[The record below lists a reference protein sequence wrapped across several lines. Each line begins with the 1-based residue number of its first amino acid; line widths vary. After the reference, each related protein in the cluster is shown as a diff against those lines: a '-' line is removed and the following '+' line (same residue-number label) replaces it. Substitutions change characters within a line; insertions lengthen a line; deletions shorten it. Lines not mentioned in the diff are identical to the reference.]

1 VVHRRDAENAEV
13 AQRRHYGNDSEVSIR
28 FNQIAMGRLGNFWKT
43 LLAGGAGVAALAAV
57 NAAIKRN
64 VQDPDDSALGGSGKF
79 FPWKH
84 GRIFYKESGLDNP
97 GMPIVFIHGIGAG
110 ASSFMWRKNF
120 DALSQNFRVYAI
132 DLLGFGFSDKPAA
145 APYSADLYV
154 ELISDFI
161 REVAGGRVNAVAT
174 SLSASYAVRVAEEH
188 PELVNAMI
196 LNAPAGYDRVNIR
209 PGMAGAAFYGLLQSP
224 VLGTS
229 FYNVMASERSIRDY
243 AQRTL
248 FYDYRRVTDR
258 LVSQLYA
265 SSHQVGAQHAIA
277 AYLAGYLNVD
287 ISATFSRLTQR
298 AILVWGKQDSTNPV
312 SKAQALLALNAR
324 AELKVFDFCRT
335 MPEQEHPE
343 MFNALVKEAFQP
355 RAVAAR

>member
-1 VVHRRDAENAEV
+1 M
-13 AQRRHYGNDSEVSIR
+13 SK
-28 FNQIAMGRLGNFWKT
+28 LGNLWKT
-43 LLAGGAGVAALAAV
+43 ILAGGAGVAALAAV
-57 NAAIKRN
+57 NASIRRN
-64 VQDPDDSALGGSGKF
+64 VHDPDDSALGGEAKF
-79 FPWKH
+79 FQWKH
-84 GRIFYKESGLDNP
+84 GRIFYKESGLNNTAV
-97 GMPIVFIHGIGAG
+97 PIVLVHGIGAG

-120 DALSQNFRVYAI
+120 DPLSENFRVYAF

-145 APYSADLYV
+145 APYSPDLYV

-161 REVAGGRVNAVAT
+161 REVAGGRANVIAS
-174 SLSASYAVRVAEEH
+174 SLSASYVVRVAEEH

-196 LNAPAGYDRVNIR
+196 LNAPASYDSSNSR

-258 LVSQLYA
+258 LVANLYA
-265 SSHQVGAQHAIA
+265 TSHQAGAQHAIA
-277 AYLAGYLNVD
+277 AFLSGYLNAD
-287 ISATFSRLTQR
+287 MGDAFSRLTQR
-298 AILVWGKQDSTNPV
+298 VILVWGKQDLTTPI
-312 SKAQALLALNAR
+312 SKANALLELNPR
-324 AELKVFDFCRT
+324 AELEVFDFCRM

-343 MFNALVKEAFQP
+343 RFNKLVREAFRG
-355 RAVAAR
+355 RAAAS